1 MLIFRDYRG
10 QTSMKRTE
18 SNALHKK
25 RFGQYFSGRI
35 VADMLF
41 SLLPNDHDWET
52 VIDPMVGI
60 GDMLVSVKNHATTP
74 HMLGVEID
82 KAVAKECAI
91 RLPNATIITGDTFK
105 VPEVITAEGWDL
117 VITNPPY
124 VRYQLQDEDDDTMP
138 SSQEIRKNL
147 INQIE
152 AIPYLSDAEKA
163 LFLSLSENYSG
174 LADMAVP
181 AWILCAALVK
191 KNGYLAVVVPETWLN
206 RDYAAPIQYLLMKL
220 FQIETITRDT
230 NASWFPEALVKTCLV
245 VARRIDMRDLIEAS
259 KHTTR
264 IIGVDRDYSQQTTAL
279 FPQLRVAKGAKK
291 WVDLADGLFF
301 TSRTELPHELKEI
314 LGKNDAE
321 YMSLADMEIECG
333 QGLRTGANDFFYVA
347 IEKDEGETYSARSKI
362 WDQGGKVYSF
372 SKDDILLTLQN
383 RGEIDGLVVCPD
395 KLVTGVLYPQGKIRG
410 QLKDYITRAEDYRDG
425 KNRRFKDFSAVKPN
439 EKTDGTRIIREW
451 FRLPKMAKRHLPN
464 LCLTRVSANTAEC
477 LYVQQSTETPIAIDA
492 NMVTLWSKN
501 ERNILG
507 AFALLNSTWSKLS
520 LELIC
525 TVMGGGALKVEASH
539 LKKLLLPKLPED
551 KLDELKK
558 AGLSLVAE
566 GKMTQSE
573 QEKIDNIVASA
584 FGDNTV
590 TARMQQLLT
599 QKHKERSTRL

>member
-1 MLIFRDYRG
+1 
-10 QTSMKRTE
+10 MKRTE
-18 SNALHKK
+18 FNALHKK

-41 SLLPNDHDWET
+41 SLLPNDHDWKT

-60 GDMLVSVKNHATTP
+60 GDMLVSVQDHTSDP

-82 KAVAKECAI
+82 KVVAKECAT
-91 RLPNATIITGDTFK
+91 RLPNATIVTGDAFK
-105 VPEVITAEGWDL
+105 VPEVVTAEGWDL

-147 INQIE
+147 INQIQ

-206 RDYAAPIQYLLMKL
+206 RDYAAPIQYFLMKL
-220 FQIETITRDT
+220 FQIETIARDT

-245 VARRIDMRDLIEAS
+245 VAKRIDMRDLIEAS

-264 IIGVDRDYSQQTTAL
+264 IIEIDRDYSQQTTAL
-279 FPQLRVAKGAKK
+279 FPQLRVAKDAKK
-291 WVDLADGLFF
+291 WVDSADNLFF
-301 TSRTELPHELKEI
+301 TNQTELPHELKEI

-321 YMSLADMEIECG
+321 YMSLADIGIECG

-347 IEKDEGETYSARSKI
+347 IEQNEGERYSVRSKS
-362 WDQGGKVYSF
+362 WDCGGNKYSF
-372 SKDDILLTLQN
+372 HKDDILLALQN
-383 RGEIDGLVVCPD
+383 RGEIAGLVVCPD
-395 KLVTGVLYPQGKIRG
+395 NLVTGVLYPQGDIQG
-410 QLKDYITRAEDYRDG
+410 QLKSYITKAEEYRDG
-425 KNRRFKDFSAVKPN
+425 RGRRFKDYSAVRPN
-439 EKTDGTRIIREW
+439 EKTDGKQITREW
-451 FRLPKMAKRHLPN
+451 YRLPKMTNRHLPN
-464 LCLTRVSANTAEC
+464 LCLTRVSANTTEC
-477 LYVQQSTETPIAIDA
+477 LYVQQSAETPIAIDA
-492 NMVTLWSKN
+492 NMVTLWGKS
-501 ERNILG
+501 ERNILI

-539 LKKLLLPKLPED
+539 LKRLLLPKLSED
-551 KLDELKK
+551 QLEELEK
-558 AGLSLVAE
+558 AGLSLIAE
-566 GKMTQSE
+566 GKMTRNEQST
-573 QEKIDNIVASA
+573 IDSIIASG
-584 FGDNTV
+584 FDDDTITV
-590 TARMQQLLT
+590 RMQKLLT

>member
-1 MLIFRDYRG
+1 
-10 QTSMKRTE
+10 MKRTE
-18 SNALHKK
+18 SNTLHKK

-41 SLLPNDHDWET
+41 SLLPNDHDWKT
-52 VIDPMVGI
+52 VVDPMVGI
-60 GDMLVSVKNHATTP
+60 GDMLVSVQDHTPDP

-82 KAVAKECAI
+82 KVVAKECATRI
-91 RLPNATIITGDTFK
+91 PNATIVTGDAFK
-105 VPEVITAEGWDL
+105 VPEVVTAEGWDL

-147 INQIE
+147 INQIQ

-191 KNGYLAVVVPETWLN
+191 KNGYLAIVVPETWLN

-220 FQIETITRDT
+220 FQIETIARDT

-245 VARRIDMRDLIEAS
+245 VAKRIDMRGLIEAS

-264 IIGVDRDYSQQTTAL
+264 IIEIDRDYSQQTTAL
-279 FPQLRVAKGAKK
+279 FPQLRVAKDAKK
-291 WVDLADGLFF
+291 WVDSADDLFF
-301 TSRTELPHELKEI
+301 TNRTELPHELKEI

-321 YMSLADMEIECG
+321 YISLSDIGIECG

-347 IEKDEGETYSARSKI
+347 IEQHEGEIYSVRSKS
-362 WDQGGKVYSF
+362 WDHGGNKYLF
-372 SKDDILLTLQN
+372 HKDDILLALQN

-395 KLVTGVLYPQGKIRG
+395 NLVTGVLYPQGDIQG
-410 QLKDYITRAEDYRDG
+410 QLKSYIAKAEEYRDG
-425 KNRRFKDFSAVKPN
+425 RGRRFKDYSAVRPN
-439 EKTDGTRIIREW
+439 EKMDGKQIIREW
-451 FRLPKMAKRHLPN
+451 FRLPKMTNRHLPN
-464 LCLTRVSANTAEC
+464 LCLTRVSANMTEC
-477 LYVQQSTETPIAIDA
+477 LYVQQSAETPIAIDA
-492 NMVTLWSKN
+492 NMVTLWGKSQ
-501 ERNILG
+501 RNILI

-525 TVMGGGALKVEASH
+525 TVMGGGALKVEAGH
-539 LKKLLLPKLPED
+539 LKRLLLPKLSED
-551 KLDELKK
+551 KLEELEK
-558 AGLSLVAE
+558 ASLSLIAE
-566 GKMTQSE
+566 GKMTRNEQST
-573 QEKIDNIVASA
+573 IDSIIASGFA
-584 FGDNTV
+584 DDTITV
-590 TARMQQLLT
+590 RMQKLLT